1 MKEFTE
7 EEQLTILEILYSL
20 KVNELARIVVGEQ
33 MDLSDEELFK
43 VLDKAGALA
52 YTTIVAA
59 TASDPAPLQF
69 LAPFTG
75 CTMGEYVR

>member
-33 MDLSDEELFK
+33 MDLSDAELFK
-43 VLDKAGALA
+43 VLDKAEEILNKQAKENP
-52 YTTIVAA
+52 I
-59 TASDPAPLQF
+59 
-69 LAPFTG
+69 
-75 CTMGEYVR
+75 